1 MHGATAVKNHPNPF
15 MQNPNYI
22 DCQADQKDFKL
33 GPGSLDNKVILI
45 TGATGG
51 LGTELSKACAEAGA
65 TVILVS
71 RKLKKLEKLYDV
83 VQGLGKAEPAMM
95 TLEQDKAGPNEY
107 IEIADMLESE
117 IGSLDAIVHT
127 AADLGTSTPQ
137 MAIDQSEWAR
147 VMNVNLSSARLLS
160 LYCMPLLSKSSLA
173 SISFLLDYKTTAYW
187 GGYGVSKQAVQTF
200 MHMLADEHE
209 GKKDQEGNPLVAIN
223 GYDPGPMRTPLRR
236 RAFPGELEEE
246 TVPPQNKLGP
256 LLSLISRTDRQL
268 TGAAFHWR

>member
-1 MHGATAVKNHPNPF
+1 

-22 DCQADQKDFKL
+22 DCSVKQKEFTL
-33 GPGSLDNKVILI
+33 PANSLDGKVVLI
-45 TGATGG
+45 TGSTGG
-51 LGTELSKACAEAGA
+51 LGTTLSKASAAAGA
-65 TVILVS
+65 TVILVG

-83 VQGLGKAEPAMM
+83 VQGIGKEEPAMI

-117 IGSLDAIVHT
+117 IGALDAIVHT

-147 VMNVNLSSARLLS
+147 VMNVNLTSARLLS
-160 LYCMPLLSKSSLA
+160 LYCIPLLSKSSIGSLT
-173 SISFLLDYKTTAYW
+173 FLLDNKTTAYW
-187 GGYGVSKQAVQTF
+187 GGYGVSKQALQTF

-209 GKKDQEGNPLVAIN
+209 GKKDENGNPLLAIN

-236 RAFPGELEEE
+236 RAFPGELEQE
-246 TVPPQNKLGP
+246 TVPPEGKLGP
-256 LLSLISRTDRQL
+256 LLSLMMRENKQL
-268 TGAAFHWR
+268 TGAALHW